1 MTTEIEQVRQLFQGF
16 RRADAQ
22 LHDAEARSREAAVQA
37 EQQARGSLERI
48 GQQRVQTAAIPRQVA
63 EMLAAMRPFLKSH
76 AIEVPSTTQSAPPPA
91 GASALTL
98 IGQCAAAARRAHTE
112 LERLQ
117 RTLPTLVRVPAGQ
130 VRRRVP
136 AWFTVDVEVQELPE
150 FWIGETP
157 VTNRQYAAFLEAQG
171 GMIPAPGNWSAGR
184 YAAGADERPV
194 TDVSHEH
201 AVAYCRWAG
210 LQLPSAAQWLRAARG
225 DSLAA
230 VPWANA
236 DPGALVQDGSRD
248 VGAVPANRSQYGA
261 RDMLGLTAQWL
272 LASPDGAPQ
281 LHTGNGATLDSV
293 EAGWSGAGIRVVRGS
308 GAQLPSAAQR
318 SRDGIRW
325 RNVGIFLAIVAAI
338 GWGGWPYVNDAL
350 QRVQESIAAAEQAA
364 RMAVAAAT
372 SVSVTAT
379 ASAIAAEQAA
389 TATALSA
396 TCAVNAEW
404 APADVFESGQLSWV
418 TVSAGNGQ
426 SAFCVTL
433 TEVTNAQYAECV
445 AIGACTVPSTSGER
459 CHYADGSYAE
469 HPVVCVTRAQA
480 RAYAAWVGGAL
491 PTEAQWL
498 RACQGDDGR
507 TYPWGEAA
515 PDATLANLSRY
526 VNATTQV
533 GSYPAGAS
541 PYGALDMSGNVWE
554 WVEPNDG
561 DDMRYVVQ
569 GGGFINDGACSAM
582 LGQVGTRGSY
592 DIGFRVV
599 SPGP

>member
-22 LHDAEARSREAAVQA
+22 LHDAETRSREAAVQA

-130 VRRRVP
+130 VRRRVA

-225 DSLAA
+225 DSLA
-230 VPWANA
+230 PQ
-236 DPGALVQDGSRD
+236 P
-248 VGAVPANRSQYGA
+248 PAHGPYGA
-261 RDMLGLTAQWL
+261 RDMLGLTTQWL
-272 LASPDGAPQ
+272 TASSGQQPQCAGADGATDSI
-281 LHTGNGATLDSV
+281 HTPHS
-293 EAGWSGAGIRVVRGS
+293 WPRAGIRVAR
-308 GAQLPSAAQR
+308 AEPAA
-318 SRDGIRW
+318 
-325 RNVGIFLAIVAAI
+325 
-338 GWGGWPYVNDAL
+338 P
-350 QRVQESIAAAEQAA
+350 AAAPRRRFAEVRWVSVLLLVSVLATIGGVSWLAA
-364 RMAVAAAT
+364 RQAVRQSQAGVLAGEQLDWVAVPTGDGLAAFR
-372 SVSVTAT
+372 
-379 ASAIAAEQAA
+379 I
-389 TATALSA
+389 
-396 TCAVNAEW
+396 
-404 APADVFESGQLSWV
+404 GR
-418 TVSAGNGQ
+418 
-426 SAFCVTL
+426 
-433 TEVTNAQYAECV
+433 TEVTNAQYAQCV
-445 AIGACTVPSTSGER
+445 EAGACTVPSTDSER
-459 CHYADGSYAE
+459 CHYADASYAE

-507 TYPWGEAA
+507 TYPWGEVA
-515 PDATLANLSRY
+515 PDATL
-526 VNATTQV
+526 VNFDSNVGGTTPV
-533 GSYPAGAS
+533 GSYPTGAS
-541 PYGALDMSGNVWE
+541 PYGLLDMAGNVWE
-554 WVEPNDG
+554 WAEPNDG
-561 DDMRYVVQ
+561 SLQRIVRGGAFSLNTGNVVC
-569 GGGFINDGACSAM
+569 GARNGSAYDN
-582 LGQVGTRGSY
+582 SY
-592 DIGFRVV
+592 SVGFRVV